1 MSNKKHETETTFG
14 HGKEAEASQA
24 DRHAP
29 EAVASQSQTAP
40 ETTSGHENKAKS
52 GSNKK
57 TREILSVQYLRT
69 SLAHN
74 LKQVALLSFL
84 PR

>member
-1 MSNKKHETETTFG
+1 MSNNKHETETTSG
-14 HGKEAEASQA
+14 HSK
-24 DRHAP
+24 
-29 EAVASQSQTAP
+29 EAVASQTAP
-40 ETTSGHENKAKS
+40 ETTSGHEEKAKS

-57 TREILSVQYLRT
+57 TREILSVQSTRT

-74 LKQVALLSFL
+74 YKQVALLSFL

>member
-14 HGKEAEASQA
+14 HGKEAEASQG
-24 DRHAP
+24 DLHAP
-29 EAVASQSQTAP
+29 EAVASQTAP
-40 ETTSGHENKAKS
+40 ETTSGHEKKAKS